1 MGANVIV
8 TEVSPLR
15 ALEVLMD
22 GFRVMPMAEAAKI
35 GDIFVT
41 STGDKNVIRSEHFLA
56 MKSGSILA
64 NAGHFNVEI
73 NLNDLGKAAMTK
85 RKIRENVEEYTL
97 KNGKKIYLLAEGR
110 LINLTAAEG
119 HPSEVMDMSFSI
131 QALTAKWLVKEGG
144 NLEPKVYKVP
154 EEIDNRVAELKLQT
168 LGVKVDKLT
177 KEQKRYLESWQ
188 EGT

>member
-1 MGANVIV
+1 
-8 TEVSPLR
+8 
-15 ALEVLMD
+15 
-22 GFRVMPMAEAAKI
+22 
-35 GDIFVT
+35 
-41 STGDKNVIRSEHFLA
+41 
-56 MKSGSILA
+56 
-64 NAGHFNVEI
+64 
-73 NLNDLGKAAMTK
+73 
-85 RKIRENVEEYTL
+85 
-97 KNGKKIYLLAEGR
+97 
-110 LINLTAAEG
+110 LTAAEG